1 MAVMMTNEQK
11 LLSYKQRM
19 AVLIGRG
26 EKNMK
31 SPGVVSKLKRRI
43 SKLEDLDTLSFDFLI

>member
-43 SKLEDLDTLSFDFLI
+43 SKLEDLDI